1 MSGSID
7 IQYKTLQIV
16 TAGDMSAN
24 INSNGPDLQGINE
37 YYIQAVFTGSPV
49 GTFKLQVS
57 SDIVAVGSDTNPSA
71 NVVNWI
77 DYTGSSQ
84 SISASGNFA
93 WKVDAGGERYVRL
106 VYIFSSGTGSLNV
119 IYSGKN

>member
-84 SISASGNFA
+84 SISAAGNFA

-106 VYIFSSGTGSLNV
+106 VYTFSSGTGSLNV